1 MANTSHPLSSNLIY
15 SLIGS
20 SSGHLNFTDE
30 KDKALRGYANLSCVL
45 QSRKESDPDP
55 CQQTSCLAAYKVL
68 LGMEFS
74 SLTSPW
80 VFLQSPCPHSLLP
93 CRSHHL
99 LKLTMAI
106 QVHASLSISW
116 LQPQHCFWYLFLSL
130 SSVHFWEHSAELAL
144 ETPFPIH
151 PFWPFFSQSKSCG
164 IFRDEAYWWVLRAW
178 SAERNKSYIK
188 TTIAKQECSTS

>member
-93 CRSHHL
+93 CHSHHL

-106 QVHASLSISW
+106 RVDAWLSVSW
-116 LQPQHCFWYLFLSL
+116 LQPSTLLLIILSFPLLCALLRNLRWDGPESLPIYPFEPIPNHNTAGDAEMMHTDMSSEPTAQREPHDNCHC
-130 SSVHFWEHSAELAL
+130 E
-144 ETPFPIH
+144 P
-151 PFWPFFSQSKSCG
+151 G
-164 IFRDEAYWWVLRAW
+164 VLYFTG
-178 SAERNKSYIK
+178 EI
-188 TTIAKQECSTS
+188 